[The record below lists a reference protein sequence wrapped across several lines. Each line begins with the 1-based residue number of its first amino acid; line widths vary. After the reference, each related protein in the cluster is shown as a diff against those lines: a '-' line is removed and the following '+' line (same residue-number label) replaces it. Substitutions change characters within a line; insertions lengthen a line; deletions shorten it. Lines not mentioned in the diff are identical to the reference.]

1 MFRYSRVLQ
10 LEITQKL
17 TDKKK
22 ESAEN
27 ERVLDHWR
35 TEHDQL
41 KLHEIE

>member
-1 MFRYSRVLQ
+1 LQ

-17 TDKKK
+17 ANKKK

-27 ERVLDHWR
+27 EHVLDHWQ

-41 KLHEIE
+41 KLHEIK

>member
-1 MFRYSRVLQ
+1 LQ

-17 TDKKK
+17 ADKKK

-27 ERVLDHWR
+27 ERILDHWW

-41 KLHEIE
+41 KLHEIK